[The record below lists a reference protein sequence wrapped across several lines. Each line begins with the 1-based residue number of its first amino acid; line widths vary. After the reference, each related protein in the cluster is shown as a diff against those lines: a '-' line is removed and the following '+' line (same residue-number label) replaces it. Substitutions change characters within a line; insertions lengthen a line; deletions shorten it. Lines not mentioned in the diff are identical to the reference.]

1 MSDLETYLDRVIEHR
16 PAELP
21 PPSARVVT
29 PAHAEASRPTPDAEP
44 SSPPP
49 NVVAAILRR
58 WYLVLAA
65 FVIVAG
71 MGIPAVWFLVEPGYV
86 VTSFIRVAPAMTDI
100 LTGKEDSSLGGGNY
114 EQFVN
119 TQAISITSPSVLD
132 KVVDDL
138 APRNLTFFKGDPNRH
153 LDRIRTKL
161 EFVFGPTRPM
171 DRLKREISSGAIS
184 VNHLRDTELIAVTM
198 KSMRPQEAQQIVD
211 SFVQNYMAVYAY
223 GATKEEA
230 QTERRLEASM
240 KEFQDKVDQ
249 GNQRMRQLAL
259 EGGAMA
265 LVGGDQR
272 LAGLF
277 SELAKLESSRISL
290 ETELQVTDPQTVT
303 PETQTIDPN
312 SVLLPPVLAA
322 RNQYI
327 NSDPEV
333 QALTQRKVSLEQ
345 ELVEAK
351 QNLAVENP
359 TIKQKEEFLEGFR
372 ARVEARRAEVG
383 KQFDVIVSEQRKVAA
398 DQQRA
403 AADQEEKNR
412 LEKTREKRRET
423 LASLERIKVH
433 EERLNQIIKQ
443 QDENA
448 QKAGRATVD
457 IRVAQSQLDLDK
469 EMFDTVARRLKEL
482 EMGRSRDPRITVH
495 AKADVQGF
503 EDKRLR
509 YSASVAF
516 GALGCG
522 CLLAFLRDKADKRLR
537 GPEDVASRL
546 HMHVI
551 GTIADA
557 GVKGPALLAE
567 QIAEDYQTI
576 RTNLGLSANGGIPR
590 RLAVASPGTQEGK
603 TTFSINLA
611 SSLARSGKRVLLVDG
626 DLRKP
631 DIAVLMGIVVATQ
644 RSTQSEAE
652 DGFAYTLCTTSLVG
666 LDVLVPAGL
675 AKTDPYEII
684 ASPEL
689 AQRINVL
696 TPNYDHVIIDTPP
709 VLAFPDALIW
719 ARIAGSVVLA
729 SFMGRTTSSDLAEAR
744 LRLAQTRVQIL
755 GTVMN
760 NVKDGQTYNRYR
772 YGYGYGSAGSG
783 PSRQHSQRAR
793 QRLLAPVEPADKQE
807 GNSDKA

>member
-29 PAHAEASRPTPDAEP
+29 PAHAEATRPTPEAEP
-44 SSPPP
+44 ISLPP
-49 NVVAAILRR
+49 NVLAAILRR
-58 WYLVLAA
+58 WYIVLAA
-65 FVIVAG
+65 FVVVAG
-71 MGIPAVWFLVEPGYV
+71 IGIPAVWFLVEPGYV
-86 VTSFIRVAPAMTDI
+86 VTGFIRIAPAMQDI
-100 LTGKEDSSLGGGNY
+100 LTGKEDFTLGGNY

-119 TQAISITSPSVLD
+119 TQAISITSPSVLE

-138 APRNLTFFKGDPNRH
+138 APRNLTFFQGDPNRP
-153 LDRIRTKL
+153 LDRIRTRL
-161 EFVFGPTRPM
+161 EFLFGPTRPT

-198 KSMRPQEAQQIVD
+198 KSMRPQEAGQIVD

-223 GATKEEA
+223 GATKDEA

-259 EGGAMA
+259 EGGALSMM
-265 LVGGDQR
+265 GGDQR

-277 SELAKLESSRISL
+277 TELARLESTRISL
-290 ETELQVTDPQTVT
+290 ETELQITDPLTVT
-303 PETQTIDPN
+303 PETRTTDPN

-359 TIKQKEEFLEGFR
+359 AIKQKEEFLEGFR
-372 ARVEARRAEVG
+372 ARVESRRAEVG
-383 KQFDVIVSEQRKVAA
+383 KQFDVYVSEQRRVAV

-403 AADQEEKNR
+403 MADQEEKNR
-412 LEKTREKRRET
+412 LEKMREKRRET

-433 EERLNQIIKQ
+433 AERLNQIIKQ
-443 QDENA
+443 QDEQA
-448 QKAGRATVD
+448 QKAGRASVD
-457 IRVAQSQLDLDK
+457 IRVAQSQLELDK
-469 EMFDTVARRLKEL
+469 EMFDTVARRLKEM
-482 EMGRSRDPRITVH
+482 EMGRNRDPRIAVH

-503 EDKRLR
+503 EDKRIK
-509 YSASVAF
+509 YTAGVAF

-537 GPEDVASRL
+537 SPEDVAKRL

-557 GVKGPALLAE
+557 GVKGPALLSE

-603 TTFSINLA
+603 TTFAINLA

-631 DIAVLMGIVVATQ
+631 DIAVLLGIVVATQ
-644 RSTQSEAE
+644 QSTQSE
-652 DGFAYTLCTTSLVG
+652 DGFAYTLCATSLIG

-760 NVKDGQTYNRYR
+760 NVKDAQTYNRYR

-807 GNSDKA
+807 GSSDKA